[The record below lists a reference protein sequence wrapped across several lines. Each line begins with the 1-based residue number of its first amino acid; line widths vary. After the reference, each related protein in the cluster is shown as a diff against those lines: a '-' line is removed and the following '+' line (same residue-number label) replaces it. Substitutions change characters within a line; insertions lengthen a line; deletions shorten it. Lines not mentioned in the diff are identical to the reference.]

1 MIHSTFLTLPAL
13 LLVKVL
19 TVWINIVE
27 VAKLDSSVCQKHTR
41 PLFLSVAYG
50 KYTTYTAH
58 SAQLQHAFV
67 TWSLRRGVRLHGLS
81 LVTRSLSDDQLRRT
95 VLKLLCSN
103 LQWLILSG
111 DTEDCG
117 KVLVDIA
124 VWCQHLRAVEVIATS
139 PNYVHTIDDY
149 ELDTVEL
156 KRERELDYCFLAI
169 VRACP
174 PLDALSLHEVRLTHR
189 GLAQTLKQCSALT
202 RLTLRGVYQFLPQE
216 IAVPTLKWLDIRS
229 CIVGDAVLAAI
240 GRNCPRLEHLY
251 CFGTATSYTRI
262 NTYITDIGVRALLQG
277 CSRLRETDVEYAVRI
292 SNPLRTEL
300 AHRSN
305 YTTLAFQYWERV
317 DDNLVSGVI
326 NGSPALQHLNC
337 AGCEFLTD
345 GSLAVCA
352 QQCPLLQTV
361 DVSNCFN
368 ITAEGIEQLLR
379 PGNKLR
385 AVDFNGCRQLD
396 DRVVLAMAQHCPLLQ
411 DCFCG
416 GAAVSDSS
424 IVKLAEG
431 CLQLRKVS
439 LYGTG
444 LGDNG
449 VTALATHCTKLHSLY
464 IPDCP
469 NLTLEGVRAIAG
481 LAVNLAILVLPCALC
496 TLLLPPM
503 KATRLQVMFE

>member
-1 MIHSTFLTLPAL
+1 MIHSTFFTLPPL
-13 LLVKVL
+13 LLIKVL
-19 TVWINIVE
+19 TVWINVVE

-41 PLFLSVAYG
+41 SLFLSLAYG

-81 LVTRSLSDDQLRRT
+81 LAARSLSDDQLRRT

-111 DTEDCG
+111 ETEDCG

-139 PNYVHTIDDY
+139 PNYAHTIDDY
-149 ELDTVEL
+149 ELDTVEM
-156 KRERELDYCFLAI
+156 KGGRELDFCFLAI

-174 PLDALSLHEVRLTHR
+174 PLDALSLHEVRLTDR

-202 RLTLRGVYQFLPQE
+202 RLTLRSEYQFLPQE
-216 IAVPTLKWLDIRS
+216 IAVPTLKWFDIRS
-229 CIVGDAVLAAI
+229 CIVGDAVLAAV
-240 GRNCPRLEHLY
+240 GRNCPRLENLY
-251 CFGTATSYTRI
+251 CFGAATSYTRTS
-262 NTYITDIGVRALLQG
+262 TYITDIGVRALLQG

-326 NGSPALQHLNC
+326 KCSPTLQHLNC

-368 ITAEGIEQLLR
+368 ITADGVLQLLP

-396 DRVVLAMAQHCPLLQ
+396 DRVMLAMARHCPLLQ

-469 NLTLEGVRAIAG
+469 NLTLEGVRAITGYAI
-481 LAVNLAILVLPCALC
+481 NLTILVLPRALC
-496 TLLLPPM
+496 ALLLPPT
-503 KATRLQVMFE
+503 KATRHQVMFG